1 LARILLGKGLARIL
15 LQQGLAYRLLT
26 ALEKKFKKNK
36 NIPCS
41 LSDLWYLKNMTT
53 NNTNLTNNEIPAST
67 ALVRFTYA
75 KPLKAG
81 GVEVTQRIIRMGR
94 EVILPL
100 LRGGSSWGKSNTQHR
115 FVALNRK
122 DKEAR
127 EYLQGAE
134 EQEDGRLQIK
144 RFDFSYIDNLEV
156 VA

>member
-1 LARILLGKGLARIL
+1 
-15 LQQGLAYRLLT
+15 
-26 ALEKKFKKNK
+26 
-36 NIPCS
+36 
-41 LSDLWYLKNMTT
+41 MTT
-53 NNTNLTNNEIPAST
+53 NNTNLTNNEIPDST

-75 KPLKAG
+75 KPLKTG

-100 LRGGSSWGKSNTQHR
+100 LRGCSSWCKSNTQHR

-144 RFDFSYIDNLEV
+144 RFDFSYINNLEV

>member
-1 LARILLGKGLARIL
+1 
-15 LQQGLAYRLLT
+15 
-26 ALEKKFKKNK
+26 
-36 NIPCS
+36 
-41 LSDLWYLKNMTT
+41 MTT
-53 NNTNLTNNEIPAST
+53 NNTNLTNNEIPASI

-144 RFDFSYIDNLEV
+144 RFDFSYINNLEV